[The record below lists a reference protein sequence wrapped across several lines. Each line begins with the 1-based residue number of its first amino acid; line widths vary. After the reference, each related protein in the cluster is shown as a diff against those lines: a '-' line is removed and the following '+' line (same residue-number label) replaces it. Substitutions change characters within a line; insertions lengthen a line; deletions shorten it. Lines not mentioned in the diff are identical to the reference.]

1 MTWKE
6 NEEIWETIDELIT
19 GSYSSITQLCNIM
32 AQDYASEMDEVGRG
46 VLFGGL
52 GAMVV
57 GYVSSRNEGHSP
69 HDSFG
74 MGMQMV
80 VSNGHFQNMMKEQI
94 GHQVDKQVEQVLPL
108 GGDGDV
114 S

>member
-6 NEEIWETIDELIT
+6 NEEIWEIIDELIT

-32 AQDYASEMDEVGRG
+32 SAEYSEDMDVVGRG

-52 GAMVV
+52 GALVV
-57 GYVSSRNEGHSP
+57 GYVAYRNDGASS
-69 HDSFG
+69 HDAFG
-74 MGMQMV
+74 MAMQAV

-94 GHQVDKQVEQVLPL
+94 GEQIDQKVESVVIQEE
-108 GGDGDV
+108 
-114 S
+114 SS